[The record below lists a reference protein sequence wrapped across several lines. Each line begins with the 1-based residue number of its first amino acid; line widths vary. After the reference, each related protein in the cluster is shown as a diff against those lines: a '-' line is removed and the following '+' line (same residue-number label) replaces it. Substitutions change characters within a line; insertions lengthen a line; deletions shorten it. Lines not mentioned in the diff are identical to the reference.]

1 MINKEFHYALGF
13 TIFVSL
19 FMWFH
24 VISHQNITNMHVVH
38 YLAKLVQKNVSIFKK
53 LVKSYIGWP
62 GLFGELF

>member
-13 TIFVSL
+13 IIFVSL

-38 YLAKLVQKNVSIFKK
+38 YLAKLVQKNVSTKDVKYVKKTRQIIF
-53 LVKSYIGWP
+53 LPFW
-62 GLFGELF
+62 